1 MHSKNDKHDVVDMV
15 IRIIYEIFEKRTSN
29 HVCTF
34 QPLSRLLEVPGKV
47 IYPSLIEAN
56 YEPEEEVENVLIAR
70 CLTS

>member
-29 HVCTF
+29 
-34 QPLSRLLEVPGKV
+34 Q
-47 IYPSLIEAN
+47 AN
-56 YEPEEEVENVLIAR
+56 YEPEARCLIAR